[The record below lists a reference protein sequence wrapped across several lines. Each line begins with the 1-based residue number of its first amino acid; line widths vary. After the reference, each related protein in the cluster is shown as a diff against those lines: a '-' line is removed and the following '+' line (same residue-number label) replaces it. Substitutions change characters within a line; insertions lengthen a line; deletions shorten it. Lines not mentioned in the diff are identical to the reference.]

1 MDVNEV
7 SGEIVSSAIA
17 VHTALGPGLLESAYE
32 SCLVHELRL
41 RGLRVDVQVPLPIVY
56 RGHRVDAGYRLDL
69 VVEHVVIVELKAVT
83 KIVPIHEAQLL
94 SHLRLSGHQV
104 GLLLNFH
111 VARMKDGIRRM
122 VDSSIRPGGGVH

>member
-41 RGLRVDVQVPLPIVY
+41 RGLRVDVQVPLSIVY

-69 VVEHVVIVELKAVT
+69 VVERVVIVELKAVT

-122 VDSSIRPGGGVH
+122 VDSSIRPGGRVH